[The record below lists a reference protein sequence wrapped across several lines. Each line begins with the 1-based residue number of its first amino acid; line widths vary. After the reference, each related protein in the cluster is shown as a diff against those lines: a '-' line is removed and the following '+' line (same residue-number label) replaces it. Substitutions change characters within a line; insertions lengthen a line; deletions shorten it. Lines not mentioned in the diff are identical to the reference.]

1 MPGVRVFA
9 PAKINLCLHVT
20 GQRADGYHRLDS
32 LVGFASVGD
41 ILEIFAGGPAGLTI
55 SGPEAGGLRA
65 DAGNLVAK
73 TAAAFWRDGPLKLHL
88 AKNLPLASGLG
99 GGSAD
104 AAACYRGIVA
114 LQGAGEDAA
123 ALLALGA
130 DVPICATSRPARI
143 RGIGEVMEFC
153 ALPPLSLLLVNPR
166 VEVSTQAVFKLLARK
181 DNSALSPL
189 PSDLSDG
196 ETLIRWL
203 AEQRNDLEPPARKIA
218 PVVGSVLAALRNL
231 PFCAL
236 ARMSG
241 SGASCFGI
249 FGSASETEIAAT
261 RLRLN
266 HPDWWI
272 TPARLDGQDR
282 AAPQEI
288 RETT

>member
-1 MPGVRVFA
+1 MQGVRVFA

-20 GQRADGYHRLDS
+20 GQRPDGYHLLDS

-41 ILEIFAGGPAGLTI
+41 VVEIFAAGPAGLTI

-73 TAAAFWRDGPLKLHL
+73 AAAAFWRDGPLKLHL
-88 AKNLPLASGLG
+88 EKHLPLASGLG

-203 AEQRNDLEPPARKIA
+203 AEQRNDLELPARKIA
-218 PVVGSVLAALRNL
+218 SVVGYVLAALRNL

-249 FGSASETEIAAT
+249 FGSASEAEVAAT

-272 TPARLDGQDR
+272 TPARLDGQHR